1 MRFRPALIPS
11 VSIALAI
18 FGAHPGDL
26 RAQPQTEVKIRLMS
40 DALTARD
47 RGDFAA
53 AKAKLEALQAIAP
66 NDPNV
71 RRVLAE
77 VTARLE
83 AQLAAPPPAPS
94 LSPAPIGAAVASPAP
109 VDVAA
114 PTASVAPRDVQTA
127 PPAPAPVA
135 PVQVLMPAVHD
146 EKPDAPVAPEAGP
159 KEKLSPEAMAAET
172 AAEALLHADDNRLGT
187 LVAYVQAQRALART
201 QARDKN
207 YAAAIATLDAALEE
221 LEKPANE
228 LKEER
233 DEYVREAKE
242 AERAKQGVRLRHH
255 R

>member
-1 MRFRPALIPS
+1 
-11 VSIALAI
+11 
-18 FGAHPGDL
+18 
-26 RAQPQTEVKIRLMS
+26 MS

-71 RRVLAE
+71 RRILTE
-77 VTARLE
+77 VTARLA
-83 AQLAAPPPAPS
+83 AQLAAPAAPSPASSVNPAPAGS
-94 LSPAPIGAAVASPAP
+94 VLASADPVASAGPA
-109 VDVAA
+109 
-114 PTASVAPRDVQTA
+114 ASVAAREV
-127 PPAPAPVA
+127 PPASPVA
-135 PVQVLMPAVHD
+135 VPATPLQVLMPAVHD
-146 EKPDAPVAPEAGP
+146 EKPDAPVGPEAGP
-159 KEKLSPEAMAAET
+159 REKLSPEALAAET

-187 LVAYVQAQRALART
+187 LVTYVQAQRALARA

-228 LKEER
+228 LKQER
-233 DEYVREAKE
+233 DDYVREAKE
-242 AERAKQGVRLRHH
+242 VERAKQGVRLRHH